1 MIFLVANK
9 KLRKKLKI
17 LNNENVEFLK
27 ILKFKN
33 LYRSVFSINNFDEK
47 EIETYI
53 NSHENEFALGT
64 AKIDAGRLVSNKDV
78 ITEKQSTF
86 GGFYSAL
93 LKSEKIVDEI
103 LMKVND

>member
-1 MIFLVANK
+1 M
-9 KLRKKLKI
+9 
-17 LNNENVEFLK
+17 
-27 ILKFKN
+27 
-33 LYRSVFSINNFDEK
+33 YRTRFFINNFDEK

-64 AKIDAGRLVSNKDV
+64 AKIDTGRLVSNNDV
-78 ITEKQSTF
+78 TNEKQSISF

-103 LMKVND
+103 LLKYRYDERHDVK